1 MISESG
7 LNKSRLI
14 CGARMLTSLLK
25 WSFVRHRYLFIAFTM
40 VQTVFALAIVYG
52 LTLMMEVSPP
62 VRLSNSLQVYGSL
75 VWWRWGALL
84 LRSYYRNPFP
94 KDYLNISVICRYRGF
109 VS

>member
-40 VQTVFALAIVYG
+40 VQTVFALAIVS
-52 LTLMMEVSPP
+52 V
-62 VRLSNSLQVYGSL
+62 
-75 VWWRWGALL
+75 LL
-84 LRSYYRNPFP
+84 
-94 KDYLNISVICRYRGF
+94 
-109 VS
+109 